1 MHKSNDVVIVLQHH
15 TADPYDLSNDEDDH
29 TNKDGPKSY
38 RY

>member
-1 MHKSNDVVIVLQHH
+1 MFQHP

-38 RY
+38 R